1 MNCMVQYLQIGDNMS
16 ETLTKYGKCSGCG
29 ALYKY
34 GVYNVDEQI
43 NLENFNLFKNPM
55 LHVCNNCGYVFY
67 DLDTQ
72 YHPIQKVDNVKFSKE
87 PKSLFLASKLLETDL
102 PPEIKLR
109 LYACIFDNRKLKLTK
124 KIKAYLEDP
133 SDEDKQKLFEF
144 KKGFKKFC
152 ENFLNFLSK
161 NNFDLKDNQKIFVKL
176 LTAEILCAIG
186 KTDQAERLL
195 EDLNLEKRLGD
206 FMKEAV
212 MIGDMT
218 CCNL

>member
-1 MNCMVQYLQIGDNMS
+1 MAKMLS
-16 ETLTKYGKCSGCG
+16 KSGKCLSCG
-29 ALYKY
+29 ATCNYDTYKT
-34 GVYNVDEQI
+34 DEQI
-43 NLENFNLFKNPM
+43 NLENYNLFKNPL
-55 LHVCNNCGYVFY
+55 LHVCNNCGYIFY
-67 DLDTQ
+67 DLDTPCHQ
-72 YHPIQKVDNVKFSKE
+72 IAKVENNKFFTDQKRTY
-87 PKSLFLASKLLETDL
+87 LATKLLETDL

-176 LTAEILCAIG
+176 LTSEILCAIG

>member
-1 MNCMVQYLQIGDNMS
+1 MS
-16 ETLTKYGKCSGCG
+16 KILLKGGKCFCCG
-29 ALYKY
+29 ETNKY
-34 GVYNVDEQI
+34 DVYDIDEQI
-43 NLENFNLFKNPM
+43 NLQNFNLFKNPL
-55 LHVCNNCGYVFY
+55 LHVCNNCGYIFY
-67 DLDTQ
+67 DLDTPCHQ
-72 YHPIQKVDNVKFSKE
+72 IAKVENNKFFTDQKRTY
-87 PKSLFLASKLLETDL
+87 LATKLLETDL

-176 LTAEILCAIG
+176 LTSEILCAIG

-212 MIGDMT
+212 IIGDMT